1 MKKNLI
7 EQLERIHRL
16 NYGKEAINEGFL
28 DNILKSVGLNKDEK
42 KVDDPKKADLVS
54 DDVNDFFLSLEKA
67 SQNGLSQQQ
76 SGGMSFQKEVESM
89 QIGLMLLGYEL
100 PRHGVDG
107 LFGPETANAVSK
119 FINEKVGNGTKTP
132 ISEVFVRLGNTN
144 YSNVKIDNDAT
155 QNDQINQPLLD
166 DLQTA
171 ASNAGVVVTITTAK
185 SGHGDLTINGKPSRH
200 ATNTAVDIAI
210 LDGIGAGGAS
220 NKSNGNPRF
229 RELGNRVKNELVKLG
244 YSLNAEGGN
253 QKAVLWQTDT
263 GGNHYNHL
271 HVSNKEGVSGSAPS
285 ETMVKAT
292 PEMLTKLIELLKE
305 RGVKSEEL
313 KKYIDAAVLTGGGA
327 SFTDLDLNTDDG
339 YRKYAQISQKFIDSR
354 QPNLLN
360 ITGKMMAEGAKGA
373 FVKFRKY
380 VPPELALAQLAAEGG
395 IGNKDPQS
403 RPIRTKNPFN
413 VGNTDSGAN
422 VQHNDVQSGINT
434 YYNLIAKNYLTG
446 GKTANDL
453 VQNFVNKDGNRY
465 ATANYEPVINKIAG
479 EVNRIASTVS

>member
-1 MKKNLI
+1 
-7 EQLERIHRL
+7 
-16 NYGKEAINEGFL
+16 
-28 DNILKSVGLNKDEK
+28 
-42 KVDDPKKADLVS
+42 
-54 DDVNDFFLSLEKA
+54 
-67 SQNGLSQQQ
+67 
-76 SGGMSFQKEVESM
+76 
-89 QIGLMLLGYEL
+89 
-100 PRHGVDG
+100 
-107 LFGPETANAVSK
+107 
-119 FINEKVGNGTKTP
+119 
-132 ISEVFVRLGNTN
+132 
-144 YSNVKIDNDAT
+144 
-155 QNDQINQPLLD
+155 
-166 DLQTA
+166 
-171 ASNAGVVVTITTAK
+171 
-185 SGHGDLTINGKPSRH
+185 
-200 ATNTAVDIAI
+200 
-210 LDGIGAGGAS
+210 
-220 NKSNGNPRF
+220 
-229 RELGNRVKNELVKLG
+229 
-244 YSLNAEGGN
+244 
-253 QKAVLWQTDT
+253 
-263 GGNHYNHL
+263 
-271 HVSNKEGVSGSAPS
+271 
-285 ETMVKAT
+285 MVKAT

-360 ITGKMMAEGAKGA
+360 ITGEMMAEGAKGA

-403 RPIRTKNPFN
+403 RPIRTRNPFN

-453 VQNFVNKDGNRY
+453 VKNFVNKDGNRY